1 MQLQEMLVEERRP
14 SVEIMETSLLVH
26 DNKAAV
32 VTEREPFSI
41 SVHVRADRIVPVADV
56 SIKLMRSD
64 GVYVFWQSSG
74 MDGANLRD
82 LSGERTVLF
91 RFDPNCFGAGTY
103 LVSAYVANGWDLRE
117 NYPSSEVYCRAIDAL
132 KFEVAREED
141 VLDMGVV
148 NTRVRVDVL

>member
-1 MQLQEMLVEERRP
+1 M
-14 SVEIMETSLLVH
+14 H

-56 SIKLMRSD
+56 SIELMRMRD
-64 GVYVFWQSSG
+64 GVYVFWQSWG

-91 RFDPNCFGAGTY
+91 RFDPNC
-103 LVSAYVANGWDLRE
+103 SA
-117 NYPSSEVYCRAIDAL
+117 PAL
-132 KFEVAREED
+132 ISFLHTSPTDGICARTIHPPRSTAARS
-141 VLDMGVV
+141 MP
-148 NTRVRVDVL
+148 